1 MIHLSA
7 CPSKTTWKLS
17 YVHKCESKIPTEI
30 SMSVVKSFALLA
42 KLFYHLS
49 FDRQF
54 QFETSF
60 IITTDQLCL
69 DSRPL
74 YFVV

>member
-49 FDRQF
+49 FN
-54 QFETSF
+54 SS
-60 IITTDQLCL
+60 LK
-69 DSRPL
+69 PL
-74 YFVV
+74 L